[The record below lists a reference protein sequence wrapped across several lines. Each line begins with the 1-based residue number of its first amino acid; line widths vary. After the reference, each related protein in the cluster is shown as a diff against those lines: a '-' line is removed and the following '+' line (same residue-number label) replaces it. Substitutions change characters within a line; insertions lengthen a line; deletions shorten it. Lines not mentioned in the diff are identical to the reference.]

1 MSARWPAG
9 LHRYAGGLPNLG
21 QRSWS
26 IPRPGME
33 DYLATVRTPLTDNQR
48 QTTVSG
54 GAATIRLGPQ
64 GQGTRW
70 YLTQASGGTTTG
82 ALDSST
88 VALYLGAQSLGNLL
102 GGGTFSGGLFTI
114 GLNVRPLTPGDL
126 VIAVWSGANN
136 GDIATLTLYGE
147 QDVLN

>member
-1 MSARWPAG
+1 MPPRWPAG

-21 QRSWS
+21 GRAYS

-33 DYLATVRTPLTDNQR
+33 TYLATVRTMLTDNQR

-54 GAATIRLGPQ
+54 GTATIQLGPQ
-64 GQGTRW
+64 GNGTRW
-70 YLTQASGGTTTG
+70 YLTQANVKTTTG
-82 ALDSST
+82 TLDTST
-88 VALYLGAQSLGNLL
+88 VALYLGAQSQSNLL
-102 GGGTFSGGLFTI
+102 GGGSYAGGQDTI

-126 VIAVWSGANN
+126 IIAVWSGANN